1 MAMVTIPRARGA
13 MGAYAAVPDGDGP
26 WPGVVVIHDALGMTT
41 DLQHQADWLAS
52 AGFLAVAPDLY
63 YWGSRVR
70 CLFATMRAAVAR
82 AGQVFDDLEAARGW
96 LAGRDDCTGRI
107 GVIGFCLG
115 GGFALL
121 LASTGGYRASSV
133 NYGMVSKD
141 ATALLADACPVVASY
156 GGKDRSLSNAPAQ
169 LEQFLTDHGVEHDIQ
184 VYPGAGHG
192 FLNDHAPGETPV
204 WALVAGKL
212 VHTGYHERSAA
223 DARQRIVAFFNT
235 HLRP

>member
-1 MAMVTIPRARGA
+1 MAAHV
-13 MGAYAAVPDGDGP
+13 AVPDGEGP

-41 DLQHQADWLAS
+41 DLQHQAEWLAR
-52 AGFLAVAPDLY
+52 AGFLAVAPDLF
-63 YWGSRVR
+63 YWGSRLR
-70 CLFATMRAAVAR
+70 CLFTTMRAAVA
-82 AGQVFDDLEAARGW
+82 GEGVVYDDLEAVRGW

-121 LASTGGYRASSV
+121 LSSTGGYGASSV

-141 ATALLADACPVVASY
+141 AAAQLADACPIVASY
-156 GGKDRSLSNAPAQ
+156 GGKDRSLSSGPAR
-169 LEQFLTDHGVEHDIQ
+169 LEQILADHGIEHDIR
-184 VYPGAGHG
+184 VYPDAGHG

-212 VHTGYHERSAA
+212 VHTGYHEPSAI
-223 DARQRIVAFFNT
+223 DARQRIVSFFRT
-235 HLRP
+235 HLAQ

>member
-13 MGAYAAVPDGDGP
+13 MAAYAAVPDGDGP

-41 DLQHQADWLAS
+41 DLQHQADWLAR

-63 YWGSRVR
+63 YWGGRMR
-70 CLFATMRAAVAR
+70 CLFATMRAAGAR
-82 AGQVFDDLEAARGW
+82 EGQVFDDLEAARGW
-96 LAGRDDCTGRI
+96 LAVRDDCTGRI

-141 ATALLADACPVVASY
+141 AAALLADACPIVASY
-156 GGKDRSLSNAPAQ
+156 GGKDRSLSSAPAQ
-169 LEQFLTDHGVEHDIQ
+169 LEQLLTDHGVEHDIE
-184 VYPGAGHG
+184 V
-192 FLNDHAPGETPV
+192 
-204 WALVAGKL
+204 
-212 VHTGYHERSAA
+212 
-223 DARQRIVAFFNT
+223 
-235 HLRP
+235 